1 MNTFSFSEKPVKMK
15 KVIIIIFVAVF
26 MQSCT
31 ELAFRNAMPMQG
43 TDIME
48 FPEEMQGT
56 FLSML
61 ESKDTIVITAKDVSG
76 DKFHIDD
83 HNVLRKFGKYYICN
97 EKKSDRWVIGV
108 IRPQGHR
115 GFTVYR
121 FDVEESKKREAI
133 AGITKVEEV
142 LDESGGV
149 DYLLVSPTDAEF
161 RKMLRSKAFIRA
173 EKFRRV
179 KG

>member
-1 MNTFSFSEKPVKMK
+1 MMRKFITVML
-15 KVIIIIFVAVF
+15 VVVV

-31 ELAFRNAMPMQG
+31 ELAFRNAMPIQG
-43 TDIME
+43 TDLTE
-48 FPEEMQGT
+48 FPEDLQGT

-61 ESKDTIVITAKDVSG
+61 ESKDTIVITATNVSG
-76 DKFHIDD
+76 DKFHIDGN
-83 HNVLRKFGKYYICN
+83 NVLRKFGKYYICN
-97 EKKSDRWVIGV
+97 EKKADRWVIGV
-108 IRPQGHR
+108 IRPQGYR

-121 FDVEESKKREAI
+121 FDVEETKKREII
-133 AGITKVEEV
+133 ADITKVEEV

-179 KG
+179 KK